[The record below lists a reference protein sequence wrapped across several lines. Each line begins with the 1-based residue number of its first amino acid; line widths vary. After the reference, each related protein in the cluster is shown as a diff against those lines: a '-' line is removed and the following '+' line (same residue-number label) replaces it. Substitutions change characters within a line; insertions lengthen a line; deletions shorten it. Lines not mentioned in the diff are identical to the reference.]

1 MLKVKDIMTKDVVTV
16 TPDTTVRDAATL
28 LAQKGISGVPVVDGA
43 KLVGIFSESDILR
56 SLSTVKKDIRM
67 VYPSISPLGIAFQ
80 EEVSQREMIEAYAE
94 AGRKTVGDVMTKSIV
109 TVDPEA
115 TVNDAIRRMT
125 DHSINRLP
133 VLDKGVLVGIV
144 TRGDIIRGLAQEPA
158 KGK

>member
-1 MLKVKDIMTKDVVTV
+1 MLRVKDIMTRDVVTV
-16 TPDTTVRDAATL
+16 TPGTTVRDAANL

-43 KLVGIFSESDILR
+43 RLVGVFSESDILR

-80 EEVSQREMIEAYAE
+80 EEVSQREMIEAYGE
-94 AGRKTVGDVMTKSIV
+94 AGKKTVGDVMTKSIV

-115 TVNDAIRRMT
+115 TVNDAIIRMT
-125 DHSINRLP
+125 DNKINRLP

-144 TRGDIIRGLAQEPA
+144 TRGDIIKGLAQDPA